1 MTLTVLLLAT
11 MSCAADFETAFQGA
25 NKLYEGSRFA
35 EAAAQYER
43 LRSERPHSAVLHY
56 NLGNAYFRINT
67 PGSLGRAIASYERA
81 FSIRPRDPDIRH
93 NLEFALGRAGETLI
107 PAGMPPSLFSLFHLL
122 SDEEL
127 AFSHWLG
134 FWLSCLLGSAFLLWD
149 RRREGLR
156 PWLTAAAVFWLSC
169 GAWWGMRKTAAI
181 PSAGVIVSECEARS
195 GPGGNFAVSFK
206 LPEGRIVSRLET
218 RNGFVEIGVMKEG
231 LKGWVPTDSVEAV
244 F

>member
-1 MTLTVLLLAT
+1 MMLALFLSAAV
-11 MSCAADFETAFQGA
+11 SCAADFEAAFQQA

-35 EAAAQYER
+35 EAAVQYER
-43 LRSERPHSAVLHY
+43 LRSERPHSALLHY
-56 NLGNAYFRINT
+56 NLGNAYFRINS

-93 NLEFALGRAGETLI
+93 NLEFALARAGETLV

-134 FWLSCLLGSAFLLWD
+134 FWLVCLLGSAYLLWAS
-149 RRREGLR
+149 RRQGLR
-156 PWLTAAAVFWLSC
+156 PWLTAAAAAWLLC
-169 GAWWGMRKTAAI
+169 GAWWGMLKSMSV
-181 PSAGVIVSECEARS
+181 PSAGVIVAESEARS

-206 LPEGRIVSRLET
+206 VPEGRVVSRLET
-218 RNGFVEIGVMKEG
+218 RNGYVEIGVLKEG
-231 LKGWVPTDSVEAV
+231 LKGWVPAESVEAI
-244 F
+244 